1 MNMRSAIV
9 GCPPRNLELQ
19 GNKVSAG
26 GALECGSKLSHS
38 TLGIDRLR
46 GSLELQ

>member
-1 MNMRSAIV
+1 MNMRPAIV
-9 GCPPRNLELQ
+9 RRPPRNLEPQ

-26 GALECGSKLSHS
+26 GASECGSKLSHS
-38 TLGIDRLR
+38 TLGIDRLG